1 MSDEQM
7 RETVRSAIAD
17 IVAESPE
24 PLSFEHVAAIGLRR
38 LPRRAGMAWALAG
51 FLAVVL
57 AVGAAALLRPLG
69 GSVPPVA
76 SIPSLTD
83 DVPAAALSSALVF
96 PTSVPD
102 GFEPVRAERQF
113 LDEGT
118 VLVYVRSGELEGSA
132 TTDAELLISTTSHPA
147 RDFPPDIEVV
157 AERLSANYPNAAITE
172 ARVRSHPAFLI
183 DTGGSATNDG
193 WTVAVLTL
201 EAPGLISEVQGRLVD
216 PGEVLAVARG
226 LVSVT
231 RAEFEQRAAEMIH
244 WDLEVAFFTN
254 EPDRFIDQLADVSG
268 VESITR
274 STHRLSGPS
283 LAWRIEQGP
292 HEPVATTTGPATVN
306 PDPAIRERLLVTVTL
321 QDGTD
326 PEATAAAISDL
337 GDEVQIT
344 YSPAIGAAIS
354 QEFLDALLGGAQI
367 IHEDPIIYQAVPG
380 PQPGFDVSALG
391 AEIELAGVAA
401 STGLSDSTVSYI
413 EGFFDIGFGANP
425 APMAGPIIHIGS
437 IDDGTRLVLAFANDL
452 DFWEMTIDGT
462 GTGAG
467 GGNFGARYGYGDV
480 GIASNGDGRWVIS
493 VRVPLET
500 SVVLLE
506 LADRSTYWQRPIAG
520 HGLFAVQGSDY
531 ATFSGTVT
539 ALAADGTTI
548 DQWNLRG

>member
-24 PLSFEHVAAIGLRR
+24 PLSFEQVAAIGLRR
-38 LPRRAGMAWALAG
+38 LPRRSAMAWALVA
-51 FLAVVL
+51 FLAVVSMIG
-57 AVGAAALLRPLG
+57 AVALLRPLG
-69 GSVPPVA
+69 GSVPPAA
-76 SIPSLTD
+76 SIPSISD
-83 DVPAAALSSALVF
+83 DVPAAALSSALVL
-96 PTSVPD
+96 PTNVPD

-118 VLVYVRSGELEGSA
+118 VLVYERSGGLEGSA
-132 TTDAELLISTTSHPA
+132 STDAELQISTTSHPA

-157 AERLSANYPNAAITE
+157 AQRLRAAYPNATITE
-172 ARVRSHPAFLI
+172 VAVRSHPAFLI

-193 WTVAVLTL
+193 WTVAILTL

-231 RAEFEQRAAEMIH
+231 RAEFEQRAAEMIR
-244 WDLEVAFFTN
+244 WDLEVAFFTS
-254 EPDRFIDQLADVSG
+254 EPNLFIDQLADVSG
-268 VESITR
+268 VGSITR

-292 HEPVATTTGPATVN
+292 DEPVATTTGPATVD
-306 PDPAIRERLLVTVTL
+306 PDSATRERLRVTVTL

-326 PEATAAAISDL
+326 PEAMAAAINDL
-337 GDEVQIT
+337 GDEVRIT

-354 QEFLDALLGGAQI
+354 KEFLDALLGGAEV
-367 IHEDPIIYQAVPG
+367 IHENPIIYQALPG

-413 EGFFDIGFGANP
+413 EGFFDIGFGGHQ
-425 APMAGPIIHIGS
+425 APMEGPIIHIGS

-480 GIASNGDGRWVIS
+480 GAGSNGGGRWVIR

-500 SVVLLE
+500 SVMILE
-506 LADRSTYWQRPIAG
+506 LSDGSTYWQRPIAG
-520 HGLFAVQGSDY
+520 HGLFPVQGSDY